1 MLSMRLSSVC
11 ALALVVV
18 TGSVARAGSIEVAP
32 SVQTGIG
39 IQNAQQIQLGYGVRQ
54 QNGTLIQ
61 QQPQY
66 QYISPNNGGYHSSYP
81 GPDDIRV
88 NPNIQTSVG
97 VQNAQQIQL
106 GLPEFLR

>member
-1 MLSMRLSSVC
+1 MFRAFVGGLG
-11 ALALVVV
+11 LVLVL
-18 TGSVARAGSIEVAP
+18 GSIAQAGTIEVNP

-54 QNGTLIQ
+54 QNGTLTQ

-66 QYISPNNGGYHSSYP
+66 QYISPSRSSSRYNYP
-81 GPDDIRV
+81 GQTDIRV
-88 NPNIQTSVG
+88 NPNVQTGIG

-106 GLPEFLR
+106 GLPEFSR

>member
-1 MLSMRLSSVC
+1 MFRSLFGGLG
-11 ALALVVV
+11 LVLVL
-18 TGSVARAGSIEVAP
+18 GGIAQAGTIEVSP

-54 QNGTLIQ
+54 QSGTLTQ

-66 QYISPNNGGYHSSYP
+66 QYISPNSGGYRYNYP
-81 GPDDIRV
+81 GQTDIRV
-88 NPNIQTSVG
+88 NPNVQTGIG

-106 GLPEFLR
+106 GLPEFQH